1 MWQLPLTER
10 KVPQMFFLMILQL
23 NYLLSLDQFK
33 IHIGIVEKE
42 NILTTTGNVNASDIK
57 DQNGLF
63 ELLFSITH
71 QRNIV

>member
-33 IHIGIVEKE
+33 IHIGMVEKE

-63 ELLFSITH
+63 ELLSSITH

>member
-33 IHIGIVEKE
+33 IHIGMVEKE
-42 NILTTTGNVNASDIK
+42 NILTMTGNVNASNIK
-57 DQNGLF
+57 DQKW
-63 ELLFSITH
+63 I
-71 QRNIV
+71 I